1 MLCDLGLSS
10 SPRCCRTLPLSCRR
24 CCVVVVTSVPSC
36 RRRRAV
42 AVSRSS
48 CLTAAVSYPCC
59 CRRRS
64 VVIVGYV
71 VVPPSFGRRRR
82 RRVVLAASSLSCR
95 SCRAVAAALSS
106 CRRCR
111 VIIINII
118 YDVVLS
124 SRCILSQSGEVI
136 LGTLSRCRCRSGIA
150 VASVSAPC
158 CRHRTAI
165 VAPSLSCRR
174 LFIAEIHFPAFFVWK
189 CGGLLRSGPA
199 PEHVAAGLRAYG
211 QSSGL
216 LAESQIVKNGSG
228 IYWNRSL
235 PRLGRNGGGR
245 EFSGNF

>member
-24 CCVVVVTSVPSC
+24 CCVVVVTSAPSC

-111 VIIINII
+111 GIIIIVILCCRRVVIVFLSQCGVRRGHPGNLVPLPLSFWRRCVIG
-118 YDVVLS
+118 VGAVLS
-124 SRCILSQSGEVI
+124 SSHRHRRAVAVVPPSSHRCDTLFCYRRLEVCCFVAFEHI
-136 LGTLSRCRCRSGIA
+136 LGESRGSVLVAGATQLYIAAASMSGI
-150 VASVSAPC
+150 
-158 CRHRTAI
+158 
-165 VAPSLSCRR
+165 L
-174 LFIAEIHFPAFFVWK
+174 
-189 CGGLLRSGPA
+189 
-199 PEHVAAGLRAYG
+199 
-211 QSSGL
+211 
-216 LAESQIVKNGSG
+216 
-228 IYWNRSL
+228 
-235 PRLGRNGGGR
+235 
-245 EFSGNF
+245 

>member
-111 VIIINII
+111 GIIIIVILCCRRVVIVFLSQCGVRRGHPGNLVPLPLSFRRRCVIC
-118 YDVVLS
+118 VGAVLS
-124 SRCILSQSGEVI
+124 SSHRH
-136 LGTLSRCRCRSGIA
+136 RRA
-150 VASVSAPC
+150 VAVVPPLRYAF
-158 CRHRTAI
+158 
-165 VAPSLSCRR
+165 SLSSSGSVLVSCVRGPLLNMLPRVSVLTCR
-174 LFIAEIHFPAFFVWK
+174 
-189 CGGLLRSGPA
+189 
-199 PEHVAAGLRAYG
+199 
-211 QSSGL
+211 SSGL
-216 LAESQIVKNGSG
+216 LAESQIVKK
-228 IYWNRSL
+228 
-235 PRLGRNGGGR
+235 
-245 EFSGNF
+245 